1 MQIKNLS
8 LIWMVKHFTS
18 NKSITIRLYYLKNS
32 LDFIVAIGLS
42 MIPKGPESL
51 IRKSLKTLV
60 NKCLRICTMVT
71 MRQFLPMVKPVQE
84 SPVQFKVSQAQNQKD
99 SCNYVSKMCS
109 EEKNKTNQKMLQ
121 QLSES
126 LICKFTMKNLKI
138 FFQKIR
144 KIIKQK

>member
-1 MQIKNLS
+1 MIFKITYKFIFYWFWNWCQGKVTASKSLWEYVLLRKIKSMQIKNLS

-18 NKSITIRLYYLKNS
+18 NKSITIRLYCLKNS

-84 SPVQFKVSQAQNQKD
+84 SPVQFKVSQA
-99 SCNYVSKMCS
+99 
-109 EEKNKTNQKMLQ
+109 
-121 QLSES
+121 
-126 LICKFTMKNLKI
+126 
-138 FFQKIR
+138 
-144 KIIKQK
+144 